1 MVMADGA
8 HARLR
13 ELLGGYLLGAL
24 GPEQDE
30 ELAGHLAGCPG
41 CEQELVAMVD
51 AVSGFALLDGDPEHR
66 HP

>member
-1 MVMADGA
+1 MLNAD

-24 GPEQDE
+24 SCDQDE
-30 ELAGHLAGCPG
+30 EFGRHLAGCPG

-51 AVSGFALLDGDPEHR
+51 AVSGFALLDGEPVRR